1 MKRSYKKLLITCLSC
16 ALSLTIYYAGIAS
29 MGQSDET
36 ISTVPQEADPPT
48 VIENVTKVFPPSQLS
63 AAQFAPVD
71 AVMREDFEGK
81 WPGPGWELINP
92 ESDNGRDYLWGKRDC
107 HPRSGGAVGWSVGGG
122 AQGSGLLCTDNYP
135 DGIQSTAFYGPFDL
149 TRAISPTLT
158 YHLWGRSELGSH
170 GCYDALFVGSSTDKE
185 TFRGTFLCGNFTN
198 GSEGNGYYVYTLDLQ
213 NRLGSPEVW
222 IGILLHSNNT
232 VTNEGMTFDDLALS
246 STLPPSATITVTF
259 TPTPTGTA
267 TATNTPTVTSTPTG
281 TATPTHTPTATPAN
295 TPTATAVP
303 QGLINYL
310 PVLKHI
316 LPSPTPTSTA
326 TPTATTVP
334 SATHWTGGTNRGHP
348 MSFNV
353 SANGQEWRS
362 FKVEATFVI
371 GGCSGTIETTAHGP
385 GSISNNQ
392 FSFAGSTFSFTGR
405 FTSATTAEGTYA
417 FSNAY
422 IPNCGYF
429 SQSGTWAATRP

>member
-149 TRAISPTLT
+149 TGAISATLT

-198 GSEGNGYYVYTLDLQ
+198 GDAGNGYYQRVLDLRE
-213 NRLGSPEVW
+213 RLEESQVWVAFTFVSDGSVNFNGFMLDDISIDIVTDAGP
-222 IGILLHSNNT
+222 T
-232 VTNEGMTFDDLALS
+232 VTVT
-246 STLPPSATITVTF
+246 STTTPSPTVTVTPSATPSPTKTIDTTPVPTLEV
-259 TPTPTGTA
+259 TPTPTI
-267 TATNTPTVTSTPTG
+267 TSKNIFFP
-281 TATPTHTPTATPAN
+281 
-295 TPTATAVP
+295 
-303 QGLINYL
+303 LIQ
-310 PVLKHI
+310 
-316 LPSPTPTSTA
+316 
-326 TPTATTVP
+326 
-334 SATHWTGGTNRGHP
+334 R
-348 MSFNV
+348 
-353 SANGQEWRS
+353 
-362 FKVEATFVI
+362 
-371 GGCSGTIETTAHGP
+371 
-385 GSISNNQ
+385 
-392 FSFAGSTFSFTGR
+392 
-405 FTSATTAEGTYA
+405 
-417 FSNAY
+417 
-422 IPNCGYF
+422 
-429 SQSGTWAATRP
+429 